1 MKKVLSVLGICVLLA
16 LPARAQ
22 DDPPDP
28 PGPGAPNAAPGGPPA
43 APGEFRGPQ
52 GMGMRRMGSGPMH
65 GGMGMGFGTWWKNS
79 ETVAKL
85 ELSDEQV
92 KKIEAAFYNHRLKLV
107 DLRADLEK
115 QEIQLR
121 PLLDADQPDE
131 QRVAAQIDQITMARG
146 RLEKERAMMMLGMRR
161 VLTVDQWKKLQAMKA
176 DRRPGMG
183 IGRRDFRPGRE
194 GRPGR
199 GSGPPI

>member
-1 MKKVLSVLGICVLLA
+1 MKTVLSLLGMLMLFA
-16 LPARAQ
+16 MPMRAQ

-28 PGPGAPNAAPGGPPA
+28 PALGSADAVPAGPPA
-43 APGEFRGPQ
+43 SPGGFRGPQ
-52 GMGMRRMGSGPMH
+52 RMGMRRMGPGPMR
-65 GGMGMGFGTWWKNS
+65 GGMGFGTWWKNS

-85 ELSDEQV
+85 QLSDDQV

-115 QEIQLR
+115 QELQLR

-131 QRVAAQIDQITMARG
+131 QKVAAQIDQITMARG
-146 RLEKERAMMMLGMRR
+146 RLEKERALMMLGMRR

-176 DRRPGMG
+176 ERRPEMG
-183 IGRRDFRPGRE
+183 RGRRGFGPGAV

>member
-1 MKKVLSVLGICVLLA
+1 MKTVLSLLGVLMLFAMPMG
-16 LPARAQ
+16 AQ
-22 DDPPDP
+22 DDPPSMPGPDAPNVGP
-28 PGPGAPNAAPGGPPA
+28 PGAQ
-43 APGEFRGPQ
+43 GEFRGP
-52 GMGMRRMGSGPMH
+52 GAMGMRRMRPGQPFG
-65 GGMGMGFGTWWKNS
+65 GMGFGTWWKNS
-79 ETVAKL
+79 DTVAKL
-85 ELSDEQV
+85 QLSDEQV

-146 RLEKERAMMMLGMRR
+146 RLEKENAMMMLGMRR

-176 DRRPGMG
+176 ERRPEMG
-183 IGRRDFRPGRE
+183 RGRRGFGPDRE
-194 GRPGR
+194 RRPGR
-199 GSGPPI
+199 GFNPPI